1 VVGYAPSGEAFVG
14 ADRSIAHLAEIPALF
29 GA

>member
-14 ADRSIAHLAEIPALF
+14 ADRSIARIMEVVALF
-29 GA
+29 DA